1 MSELQSAWPLVGR
14 QGLLDRITATLRSP
28 AASVVILCG
37 ASGVG
42 KTRLASE
49 AAAVLEADGWLIVP
63 VTASETMSSIPLG
76 ALAPALAREPI
87 DLGAASQDSVVL
99 FEQVRRSIELMARG
113 KRAVMVIDDLSLLDS
128 LSLAVVTQLLAAGS
142 VRLIATVRNGD
153 PLPDAILSMW
163 TSSSA
168 LRVDVP
174 PLDVA
179 GYENVLSRVLANPIS
194 HRTAVDL
201 HAMSGGNPL
210 FLRELVLGAIEEGQL
225 VLSGGVWQLV
235 GEPIGTPA
243 LHDLIR
249 SRLQHLDP
257 VDLALVQR
265 LAVCQPLDLA
275 DIKFDT
281 ARKRVIALEQAG
293 IATVTEA
300 GDRLLVSLAHPQY
313 VAAVRSSLSRL
324 RIIDNL
330 LEQADIIA
338 ARPMSDEDE
347 LRVAVWRLDAGEP
360 SDPVLLARAA
370 HLALFAQDL
379 ESVARLAAAAV
390 LAGAPAAEMLYLQ
403 GEAQWVMGR
412 NSLALDLLERAAAA
426 AGDDPAAENLTGRI
440 ATARASTYA
449 GELLGNRK
457 GIELL
462 DEVAAKHPALASSLA
477 LARAVL
483 LLNLEEA
490 ELAAEQLVDARPAI
504 ESESARTAILALS
517 TAVPLS
523 ALGRAD
529 AAIAAAREAVEYAAS
544 DPAPAFALRRAQM
557 VLATALLQAGDITE
571 ARALSLASLHDG
583 MAHDDELA
591 VRYDELMLGRCALAM
606 GRLDTAARWFGD
618 VISGAQARGPIAYR
632 DQGKAWLALTLAWQG
647 KVDAASDLVGSLD
660 AEFIAHHSI
669 AQLATQWL
677 AAVRGDAAAIPALI
691 ERAGAVAGRG
701 HRVLAAALFH
711 AAARLDG
718 AAAAMPALVALGQE
732 GDCELIDLQA
742 AHVRAQ
748 AEPTVAALVS
758 IGERWE
764 AHGNLLYAAE
774 AFASAAGQARK
785 AEAGRE
791 ATSLQNRADALAAEC
806 EGAATPLLQFSDT
819 AQQLTKREREISGL
833 AAQGLSSIE
842 IAAKLFLSPRTVDNH
857 LQASYAKLGIK
868 GRSEL
873 AGR

>member
-1 MSELQSAWPLVGR
+1 MSELQAAWPLVGR

-37 ASGVG
+37 PSGVG

-49 AAAVLEADGWLIVP
+49 AAAVLEADGWIAIP

-87 DLGAASQDSVVL
+87 DIAAAAQDSVVL

-113 KRAVMVIDDLSLLDS
+113 KRVVVVIDDLSLLDS

-142 VRLIATVRNGD
+142 VRLIATVRSGD

-163 TSSSA
+163 TSSTA
-168 LRVDVP
+168 LRLDVP
-174 PLDVA
+174 PLDVTE
-179 GYENVLSRVLANPIS
+179 YENVLPRVLAHPIS

-249 SRLQHLDP
+249 SRLAHLDAE
-257 VDLALVQR
+257 DLAIVER
-265 LAVCQPLDLA
+265 LAVCQPLALGDL
-275 DIKFDT
+275 KFDS
-281 ARKRVIALEQAG
+281 ARKRVIVLEDSG
-293 IATVTEA
+293 IVAVTEV

-313 VAAVRSSLSRL
+313 VAAVKASLSRL
-324 RIIDNL
+324 RVIDNL
-330 LEQADIIA
+330 LEQADVIA
-338 ARPMSDEDE
+338 ARAMSEEDE

-379 ESVARLAAAAV
+379 ESVARLAAAAIT
-390 LAGAPAAEMLYLQ
+390 AGAPAAEMLFLQ
-403 GEAQWVMGR
+403 GEAQWVLGR
-412 NSLALDLLERAAAA
+412 NALALDLLERAAAA
-426 AGDDPAAENLTGRI
+426 DATDPTAERLTGRI

-449 GELLGNRK
+449 GEVLGNRK
-457 GIELL
+457 GIAVL
-462 DEVAAKHPALASSLA
+462 DEAVARHPALANSLA

-490 ELAAEQLVDARPAI
+490 QLAAGELVDAQPAT
-504 ESESARTAILALS
+504 ESAAARAGILALS

-523 ALGRAD
+523 ALGRAG
-529 AAIAAAREAVEYAAS
+529 AAITAAREAVTYAAS
-544 DPAPAFALRRAQM
+544 DPLPAFAVRRAQM
-557 VLATALLQAGDITE
+557 VLATALLQSGDIAE
-571 ARALSLASLHDG
+571 ARALSIASLHDG

-591 VRYDELMLGRCALAM
+591 VRYDEMMLGRCALAA
-606 GRLDTAARWFGD
+606 GRLDTAARWFRD

-632 DQGKAWLALTLAWQG
+632 DQGTAWLALTLAWQG
-647 KVDAASDLVGSLD
+647 RTDDAAALVDGLD
-660 AEFIAHHSI
+660 PEFVEHNSVAR
-669 AQLATQWL
+669 LAALWL
-677 AAVRGDAAAIPALI
+677 AAVRGEATAIPALI
-691 ERAGAVAGRG
+691 ERAKAVAGRG
-701 HRVLAAALFH
+701 HRVIAAALFH
-711 AAARLDG
+711 SAARLGG
-718 AAAAMPALVALGQE
+718 AALAMPALVALGQE

-742 AHVRAQ
+742 AHVRAE
-748 AEPTVAALVS
+748 AEPSVAALVT
-758 IGERWE
+758 IADRWE
-764 AHGNLLYAAE
+764 SHGNLLYAAE
-774 AFASAAGQARK
+774 ALASAASVARK

-791 ATSLQNRADALAAEC
+791 ATALQNRSDALAAEC

-819 AQQLTKREREISGL
+819 AQRLTKREREVSAL
-833 AAQGLSSIE
+833 AAQGFSSIE
-842 IAAKLFLSPRTVDNH
+842 IATKLFLSPRTVDNH
-857 LQASYAKLGIK
+857 LQSSYAKLGIR

-873 AGR
+873 AGL